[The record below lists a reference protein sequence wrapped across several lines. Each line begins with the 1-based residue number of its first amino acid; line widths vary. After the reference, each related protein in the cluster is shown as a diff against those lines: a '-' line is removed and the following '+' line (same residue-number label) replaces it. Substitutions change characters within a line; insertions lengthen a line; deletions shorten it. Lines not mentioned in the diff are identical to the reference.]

1 MRHEHGNDFFN
12 RTSELNTIRNAL
24 RSDRAELV
32 VMYGRRG
39 VGKSE
44 LLVRAIP
51 PHSFYYQATAQLMQQ
66 QLGDLT
72 QELNRVADGQAIIGR
87 LESFPAVLA
96 AVTDLAQRR
105 KDEPF
110 VFVIDEFPYLAQAD
124 PGVETTI
131 QKWWDTSRASTPNL
145 KVFLA
150 GSHVSWMHEHTLDE
164 HGPLQNR
171 RTRQIDVAPLDYL
184 HAADFYP
191 HFSAVDKVR
200 AFAIWG
206 GLPRHLRDLD
216 SSLDLWESI
225 RQTLLDPDS
234 RLFVEPDWLR
244 FTDLRADRVYTSLVR
259 VIAMGQHTPGDIA
272 KAVGRNSATDISAQL
287 GRLVEIGIV
296 ARVNATTSRVDARSP
311 AHYYI
316 SDPFLA
322 FWYRFIDSYRNM
334 IRRGQADAVLARI
347 RLELD
352 LFVSQYVFEG
362 VCREWLWL
370 QLGQGNLS
378 IDQDIAEIGLWW
390 GGAKGNQ
397 DEIDVVALSIQRET
411 VIVGECKW
419 TNAPMDMRDLS
430 GLRLGLATAQKDL
443 NPVLNPW
450 RICFARGGFHPDL
463 VAEAAHV
470 DNRIVLVDP
479 DQLYTR

>member
-1 MRHEHGNDFFN
+1 MHSNGFYN
-12 RTSELNTIRNAL
+12 RSSELATIRNAL

-32 VMYGRRG
+32 VLYGRRG

-51 PHSFYYQATAQLMQQ
+51 PRSFYYQATAQLMQQ

-72 QELNRVADGQAIIGR
+72 QELNRVAGGRAIIGQ
-87 LESFPAVLA
+87 LDSFPAVLA
-96 AVTDLAQRR
+96 AVTDLAHRDR
-105 KDEPF
+105 DAPF

-124 PGVETTI
+124 PGVETTL
-131 QKWWDTSRASTPNL
+131 QKWWDTSHQSTPNL

-171 RTRQIDVAPLDYL
+171 RTRQIEVAPLDYM

-200 AFAIWG
+200 AYAIWG

-216 SSLDLWESI
+216 PFLDLWENV
-225 RQTLLDPDS
+225 RHTLLDPDG

-259 VIAMGQHTPGDIA
+259 VIAMGRRSPGDIA

-287 GRLVEIGIV
+287 ARLVDIGV
-296 ARVNATTSRVDARSP
+296 VVRVNALTSRSDARP
-311 AHYYI
+311 ATQYYI

-334 IRRGQADAVLARI
+334 IRRGQADAALSRI
-347 RLELD
+347 QQEID
-352 LFVSQYVFEG
+352 LFISQYVFEG
-362 VCREWLWL
+362 VCREWLWFAVGRA
-370 QLGQGNLS
+370 QLL
-378 IDQDIAEIGLWW
+378 IHQDIAEIGSWW
-390 GGAKGNQ
+390 GGAKDGQ
-397 DEIDVVALSIQRET
+397 DEIDVVALSIQREA
-411 VIVGECKW
+411 VVVGECKW
-419 TNAPMDMRDLS
+419 TNAPMDMRDLG
-430 GLRLGLATAQKDL
+430 GLRHGLAVAQKDL
-443 NPVLNPW
+443 NPILNPW
-450 RICFARGGFHPDL
+450 RLCFSRGGFHPDL
-463 VAEAAHV
+463 VAEATLAE
-470 DNRIVLVDP
+470 NRIILVDP
-479 DQLYTR
+479 AQLYSR